1 MIRIF
6 VCYYEGTSNSHDN
19 FSMGRSTCYSAD
31 EMRLSRRP
39 FAIVALMVALLW
51 SVGGNL
57 FAAAFC
63 PRFSNRVCC
72 AKHSAHSAHAANS
85 ASPETSHH
93 HDYGAAQSSSDM
105 TSCAGHETSSE
116 DVIADEEQQS
126 TDSNDINSE
135 SNPKGSSVE
144 GQLEDGLCIHCL
156 THSQPG
162 PQRFSIAKADS
173 DPKPEGAVL
182 PIVKLP
188 LALPSFAKTFTSYDH
203 GPPGRFHRLF
213 VLNSVFR
220 I

>member
-1 MIRIF
+1 
-6 VCYYEGTSNSHDN
+6 
-19 FSMGRSTCYSAD
+19 
-31 EMRLSRRP
+31 MRLSRRP

-51 SVGGNL
+51 SAGGNL

-72 AKHSAHSAHAANS
+72 QKHLAHSTHSADLHNS

-93 HDYGAAQSSSDM
+93 HDHGEAQSSSEM

-116 DVIADEEQQS
+116 DVIGNEEQQS
-126 TDSNDINSE
+126 PDSNDINSE
-135 SNPKGSSVE
+135 GDPKGSSLE
-144 GQLEDGLCIHCL
+144 SRLEDGFCIHCL
-156 THSQPG
+156 SHSQPG
-162 PQRFSIAKADS
+162 PQRFSIANADS
-173 DPKPEGAVL
+173 NSKIEVAVL

-213 VLNSVFR
+213 VLNSAFR